1 MGESKMKLRIRDKE
15 LLFLSIFGIL
25 IMVVVT
31 FFTLSF
37 KPSPIDLYGDVDT
50 YGSFLL
56 SHPVVRYLMIA
67 FQSLIYVALGLCVK
81 YSFTRESTNWSKDDE
96 NKDI

>member
-1 MGESKMKLRIRDKE
+1 MGENKMKLRIRDKE

-25 IMVVVT
+25 IMVMIT
-31 FFTLSF
+31 AFTLSF
-37 KPSPIDLYGDVDT
+37 KPSPIDLHGDVDT
-50 YGSFLL
+50 YGVFLIH
-56 SHPVVRYLMIA
+56 HPVVRYLMIA

-81 YSFTRESTNWSKDDE
+81 YSFVRENTKRSKNDG